1 MALYEPYH
9 TDAYLK
15 EIEATVANVRED
27 WVALDKTVFYAR
39 GGGQPSDRGVLLWDC
54 DRDQVQ
60 ARVVDVRRDKGEG
73 GGRIW
78 HRLEGVMPSK
88 GQAVRGSLDWERRYA
103 LMRAHT
109 ALHILCGVIWRDYR
123 APVTGAEMDV
133 GKARMDFEFE
143 RMSAELAAE
152 IEAKVN
158 TEIEADREVRVRI
171 LPREEAERIPDLV
184 RNKVSLVPKEID
196 RIRVVEIVGLDL
208 QADGGT
214 HVASTAEVGRVKI
227 VSHKS
232 KGRINKRLR
241 LAIEDQ

>member
-15 EIEATVANVRED
+15 EIETKVVDIHDD
-27 WVALDKTVFYAR
+27 WVALDETVFYAR
-39 GGGQPSDRGVLLWDC
+39 GGGQPSDRGVLFWDD
-54 DRDQVQ
+54 DREQVQ

-73 GGRIW
+73 GGQNW
-78 HRLEGVMPSK
+78 HRLEGAMPCERE
-88 GQAVRGSLDWERRYA
+88 GVRGSLDWERRHA

-109 ALHILCGVIWRDYR
+109 VLHILCGVIWRDYR

-152 IEAKVN
+152 IADKVN
-158 TEIEADREVRVRI
+158 VEIEANREVRVSI
-171 LPREEAERIPDLV
+171 LPRKEAEGIPDLV

-214 HVASTAEVGRVKI
+214 HVERTGEVGRVKI